1 MRNKTEKN
9 KVRLI
14 RALILC
20 MLSIWPLGMSAQRL
34 LTLDSCRA
42 MALRNNKQ
50 MSISKVKQ
58 DVATNV
64 RKSARTKYLPHVSA
78 LGTYQYTSRQVELL
92 SDDQKSTLSNL
103 GTSTMTDLQ
112 SGLSQASASLPMENI
127 ASVLGMMGIDMNMLK
142 MASGQWATVWWMPS
156 IPIPVISLLV
166 R

>member
-50 MSISKVKQ
+50 MSV
-58 DVATNV
+58 
-64 RKSARTKYLPHVSA
+64 
-78 LGTYQYTSRQVELL
+78 
-92 SDDQKSTLSNL
+92 
-103 GTSTMTDLQ
+103 
-112 SGLSQASASLPMENI
+112 
-127 ASVLGMMGIDMNMLK
+127 
-142 MASGQWATVWWMPS
+142 
-156 IPIPVISLLV
+156 
-166 R
+166 